1 MMGSSFFTP
10 LSWNDSGF
18 ILTGVLNT
26 VYISVVAITIGT
38 LLGLAVGFV
47 RAEANKFTNTL
58 LGGVLDILRSVPLI
72 IQLILFSTYI
82 GAIGHPLDP
91 FVTGSIV
98 LSLYTMAFMSEV
110 FRGGFESVHQSMIIA
125 GRSLGMSY
133 WQTVAY
139 IRLPIGLRAV
149 FPSWLGVALSV
160 IKDSALVSVIG
171 YMELLRTS
179 EQLISRTQ
187 QPLEI
192 LIGVGLFYFIVS
204 YPLSLYGKYIERKM
218 AI

>member
-1 MMGSSFFTP
+1 MGMSFFTP

-26 VYISVVAITIGT
+26 VYISVVAVLIGT
-38 LLGLAVGFV
+38 ILGLAMGFL
-47 RAEANKFTNTL
+47 RAEANRFTNTL

-82 GAIGHPLDP
+82 GAMGHPLNP
-91 FVTGSIV
+91 FVAGSII

-110 FRGGFESVHQSMIIA
+110 FRGGFESVPQSMIIA

-133 WQTVAY
+133 WQTVVY
-139 IRLPIGLRAV
+139 IRLPIGMRAV

-187 QPLEI
+187 QPLKI
-192 LIGVGLFYFIVS
+192 LIGVGIFYFIIS
-204 YPLSLYGKYIERKM
+204 YPLSLYGKYVERKM

>member
-1 MMGSSFFTP
+1 MNSLFTP
-10 LSWNDSGF
+10 LSWSDSGL
-18 ILTGVLNT
+18 ILNGIMNT
-26 VYISVVAITIGT
+26 VTISVLAIVVGT
-38 LLGLAVGFV
+38 LLGLMVGFF
-47 RAEANKFTNTL
+47 RAESNKVVNVLF
-58 LGGVLDILRSVPLI
+58 GGVLDILRSVPLI
-72 IQLILFSTYI
+72 IQLVLFSTYV
-82 GAIGHPLDP
+82 GAMGYPLNP
-91 FVTGSIV
+91 FVAGSIV

-110 FRGGFESVHQSMIIA
+110 FRSGFESVQQSMQTA
-125 GRSLGMSY
+125 ARSLGMTY
-133 WQTVAY
+133 WQTIFY

-187 QPLEI
+187 QPLMI
-192 LIGVGLFYFIVS
+192 LIGVGIFYFIIS
-204 YPLSLYGKYIERKM
+204 YPLSSYGRYVERKM

>member
-1 MMGSSFFTP
+1 MGFSFFTP
-10 LSWNDSGF
+10 LSWNDSSF

-26 VYISVVAITIGT
+26 IYISALAIVVGTI
-38 LLGLAVGFV
+38 LGLIVGFI
-47 RAEANKFTNTL
+47 RAEAGAKINFV
-58 LGGVLDILRSVPLI
+58 LGFFLDLFRSVPLI
-72 IQLILFSTYI
+72 IQLILFSTYMGVI
-82 GAIGHPLDP
+82 GYPLNP
-91 FVTGSIV
+91 FVAGSIV

-110 FRGGFESVHQSMIIA
+110 FRGGFESVSNSMIIA
-125 GRSLGMSY
+125 SKSLGMTY
-133 WQTVAY
+133 FQIIRY
-139 IRLPIGLRAV
+139 IRIPIGIRTV
-149 FPSWLGVALSV
+149 FPSWLGVSLSV

-192 LIGVGLFYFIVS
+192 LIGVGIFYFLIS
-204 YPLSLYGKYIERKM
+204 YPLSLYGKHVEKRM

>member
-1 MMGSSFFTP
+1 MMNLFTP

-18 ILTGVLNT
+18 ILNGILNT
-26 VYISVVAITIGT
+26 IYISVVAIVIGT
-38 LLGLAVGFV
+38 ILGLIVGFM
-47 RAEANKFTNTL
+47 RAEANKVVNVFL
-58 LGGVLDILRSVPLI
+58 SSVLDILRSVPLI

-82 GAIGHPLDP
+82 GALGHPMDP
-91 FVTGSIV
+91 FMAGSII

-110 FRGGFESVHQSMIIA
+110 FRSGFESVPNTMRTA
-125 GRSLGMSY
+125 ARSLGMTY
-133 WQTVAY
+133 WQTVRY
-139 IRLPIGLRAV
+139 IRIPIGMRAV

-187 QPLEI
+187 QPLTI
-192 LIGVGLFYFIVS
+192 LLGVGLFYFIIS
-204 YPLSLYGKYIERKM
+204 YPLSLYGKYVERKM
-218 AI
+218 SI

>member
-1 MMGSSFFTP
+1 MGSLFTP
-10 LSWNDSGF
+10 LSFNDTGF
-18 ILTGVLNT
+18 ILTGVWNT
-26 VYISVVAITIGT
+26 VIISVLAITVGS
-38 LLGLAVGFV
+38 LLGLIVGFI
-47 RAEANKFTNTL
+47 RAESNKLVNTL
-58 LGGVLDILRSVPLI
+58 LGQVLDVLRSVPLI

-82 GAIGHPLDP
+82 GAMGHPLDP
-91 FVTGSIV
+91 FIAGSIV

-110 FRGGFESVHQSMIIA
+110 FRSGFESVHKTMQTA
-125 GRSLGMSY
+125 ARSLGMTY
-133 WQTVAY
+133 WQTIVY

-179 EQLISRTQ
+179 DQLISRTQ

-192 LIGVGLFYFIVS
+192 LIGVGIFYFIIS
-204 YPLSLYGKYIERKM
+204 YPLSLYGRYVERKM
-218 AI
+218 SI

>member
-1 MMGSSFFTP
+1 MGFSLFTP
-10 LSWNDSGF
+10 LSWNDAGF

-26 VYISVVAITIGT
+26 VYISVVAIVIGT
-38 LLGLAVGFV
+38 ILGAIVGFI
-47 RAEANKFTNTL
+47 RAEANKYVNMII
-58 LGGVLDILRSVPLI
+58 GAVLDILRSVPLI
-72 IQLILFSTYI
+72 IQLILFTTYV
-82 GAIGHPLDP
+82 GAMGYPLDP
-91 FVTGSIV
+91 FVAGSIV

-110 FRGGFESVHQSMIIA
+110 FRGGFESVQNSMRTA
-125 GRSLGMSY
+125 ARSLGMTY
-133 WQTVAY
+133 WQTVRY
-139 IRLPIGLRAV
+139 IRFPIGLRAV
-149 FPSWLGVALSV
+149 FTSWLGVALSV

-192 LIGVGLFYFIVS
+192 LIGVGIFYFIIS
-204 YPLSLYGKYIERKM
+204 YPLSLYGKHVEKRM

>member
-1 MMGSSFFTP
+1 MGFSLFTP
-10 LSWNDSGF
+10 LSWNDTGF
-18 ILTGVLNT
+18 ILTGLLNT
-26 VYISVVAITIGT
+26 VYISVVAIVIGT
-38 LLGLAVGFV
+38 ILGVIVGFA
-47 RAEANKFTNTL
+47 RAEANKYTNML
-58 LGGVLDILRSVPLI
+58 IGAVLDILRSVPLI

-82 GAIGHPLDP
+82 GMMGYPLDP
-91 FVTGSIV
+91 FVAGSII

-110 FRGGFESVHQSMIIA
+110 FRGGFESVNKSMRTA
-125 GRSLGMSY
+125 SRSLGMTY
-133 WQTVAY
+133 WQTVRY
-139 IRLPIGLRAV
+139 IRLPIGLRTV

-192 LIGVGLFYFIVS
+192 LIGVGIFYFIIS
-204 YPLSLYGKYIERKM
+204 YPLSLYGKRIEKRM
-218 AI
+218 AL

>member
-1 MMGSSFFTP
+1 MGFSLFTP
-10 LSWNDSGF
+10 LSWNDAGF

-26 VYISVVAITIGT
+26 VYISIVAISLGT
-38 LLGLAVGFV
+38 VFGLIVGFI
-47 RAEANKFTNTL
+47 RSISNHYINLSMGAF
-58 LGGVLDILRSVPLI
+58 LDILRTVPLI
-72 IQLILFSTYI
+72 IQLVLFSTYVGVI
-82 GAIGHPLDP
+82 GWHLNP
-91 FVTGSIV
+91 FISGSII

-110 FRGGFESVHQSMIIA
+110 FRAGFESVSNSMRIA
-125 GRSLGMSY
+125 SRSLGMGY
-133 WQTVAY
+133 WQT
-139 IRLPIGLRAV
+139 IRYVILPIGMRTV
-149 FPSWLGVALSV
+149 FPSWVGVSLSV

-192 LIGVGLFYFIVS
+192 LLGVGLFYFIIS
-204 YPLSLYGKYIERKM
+204 YPLSLFGRHIERKM

>member
-1 MMGSSFFTP
+1 MGMSFFTP

-18 ILTGVLNT
+18 ILTGILNT
-26 VYISVVAITIGT
+26 VYISVVAVVIGT
-38 LLGLAVGFV
+38 ILGLAVGFL
-47 RAEANKFTNTL
+47 RAEANRVTNTL
-58 LGGVLDILRSVPLI
+58 LGTVLDILRSVPLI

-82 GAIGHPLDP
+82 GAMGHPLNP
-91 FVTGSIV
+91 FAAGSIV

-110 FRGGFESVHQSMIIA
+110 FRGGFESVPQSMVIA

-133 WQTVAY
+133 WQTVIY
-139 IRLPIGLRAV
+139 IRLPIGMRAV

-192 LIGVGLFYFIVS
+192 LIGVGIFYFIIS
-204 YPLSLYGKYIERKM
+204 YPLSLYGKYVERKM

>member
-1 MMGSSFFTP
+1 MGFSLFTP
-10 LSWNDSGF
+10 LSWNDTGF

-26 VYISVVAITIGT
+26 VYISVVAIVIGT
-38 LLGLAVGFV
+38 VLGVVIGFI
-47 RAEANKFTNTL
+47 RAESNSVTNMII
-58 LGGVLDILRSVPLI
+58 GSVLDILRSVPLI
-72 IQLILFSTYI
+72 IQLILFTTYI
-82 GAIGHPLDP
+82 GAMGHPLDP
-91 FVTGSIV
+91 FIAGSIV

-110 FRGGFESVHQSMIIA
+110 FRGGFESVQPSMRTA
-125 GRSLGMSY
+125 ARSLGLTY
-133 WQTVAY
+133 WQTLRY

-192 LIGVGLFYFIVS
+192 LIGVGIFYFIIS
-204 YPLSLYGKYIERKM
+204 YPLSLYGKHVERKM
-218 AI
+218 AL

>member
-1 MMGSSFFTP
+1 MSFFTP
-10 LSWNDSGF
+10 LSWHDSGF
-18 ILTGVLNT
+18 ILTGVWNT
-26 VYISVVAITIGT
+26 VLISLVAIILGT
-38 LLGLAVGFV
+38 LLGLIAGFI
-47 RAEANKFTNTL
+47 RAEYNRWISAP
-58 LGGVLDILRSVPLI
+58 LGAVLDILRSVPLI
-72 IQLILFSTYI
+72 IQLILFNTYI
-82 GAIGHPLDP
+82 GAIGYPLQP
-91 FVTGSIV
+91 FTAGAII

-110 FRGGFESVHQSMIIA
+110 FRGGFESVPKSMQIA
-125 GRSLGMSY
+125 ARSLGMSAV
-133 WQTVAY
+133 QTIFY

-149 FPSWLGVALSV
+149 FPSWLGVALAV

-192 LIGVGLFYFIVS
+192 LIGVGIFYFIIS
-204 YPLSLYGKYIERKM
+204 YPLSLYGKYMERKM

>member
-1 MMGSSFFTP
+1 MMNLFTP
-10 LSWNDSGF
+10 LSWNDTGF
-18 ILTGVLNT
+18 ILTGILNT
-26 VYISVVAITIGT
+26 VYISIVAIVIGT
-38 LLGLAVGFV
+38 ILGAIVGFI
-47 RAEANKFTNTL
+47 RAESSKMINIIL
-58 LGGVLDILRSVPLI
+58 SSILDILRSVPLI

-82 GAIGHPLDP
+82 GALGYPLDP
-91 FVTGSIV
+91 FISGSII

-110 FRGGFESVHQSMIIA
+110 FRSGFESVPNTMRTA
-125 GRSLGMSY
+125 ARSLGLTY
-133 WQTVAY
+133 WQTVRY
-139 IRLPIGLRAV
+139 IRLPIGMRSV

-187 QPLEI
+187 QPLTI
-192 LIGVGLFYFIVS
+192 LLGVGLFYFIIS
-204 YPLSLYGKYIERKM
+204 YPLSLYGKHAERKM